1 MTEGTPANSELED
14 FVMQCLDGLGH
25 QVRGNSGPFL
35 KMWSHGHDV
44 AILGAIGSYAQ
55 GWEHVKTHLLGAVE
69 SLDWTG
75 LTVQRLLTTFSGGLA
90 VTVMLEHMTR
100 EVDGA
105 ASSRTLRTTRAYRRE
120 EGEWRLILRHA
131 NQITPEDENRERA
144 LLDVDGDRPE
154 EGTCGP

>member
-105 ASSRTLRTTRAYRRE
+105 ASSRTLRTTQAYRRE

-144 LLDVDGDRPE
+144 LWMLTATDPRKAPVAP
-154 EGTCGP
+154 